1 MATASK
7 SHKPATMPTTRKRI
21 TAKTDAQPLRSL
33 QQAIDEVDE
42 LREHAGDDLRR
53 QLDGAVKR
61 MRDVAGDLRERT
73 DERTSNI
80 ERTVSRVADDA
91 WQQLA
96 TLAIRSTR
104 DADTLTELSNEIRKR
119 RTQLRASS
127 KSS

>member
-1 MATASK
+1 MATTSK
-7 SHKPATMPTTRKRI
+7 SRTPTTTPTTRKRI
-21 TAKTDAQPLRSL
+21 TVKTDAQPLRSL

-42 LREHAGDDLRR
+42 LREHAGEDLRR
-53 QLDGAVKR
+53 QLDTAVKR

-73 DERTSNI
+73 DERTAGI

-104 DADTLTELSNEIRKR
+104 DVDALTELGNEIRKR
-119 RTQLRASS
+119 KAHLRASS